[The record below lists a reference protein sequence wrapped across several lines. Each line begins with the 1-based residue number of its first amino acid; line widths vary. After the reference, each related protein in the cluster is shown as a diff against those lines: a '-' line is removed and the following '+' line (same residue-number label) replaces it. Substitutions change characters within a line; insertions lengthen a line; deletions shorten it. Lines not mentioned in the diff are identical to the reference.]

1 MKELLLLG
9 KIYTIK
15 SLLIICLN
23 IIITVKYTLS
33 LFLIRLHFNVSNLER
48 RSFERNRI
56 QWQLI
61 DSLTKIEARRSFVN
75 QYFKLIA
82 QCDTKLNLK

>member
-9 KIYTIK
+9 KIYTVK

-33 LFLIRLHFNVSNLER
+33 LFLICLHFNVSNLE

-61 DSLTKIEARRSFVN
+61 DSLTKIEARVSFVN

-82 QCDTKLNLK
+82 QCNTKLNLK